1 MEMDQLTKANTI
13 SNEME
18 ETNFTACPNGE
29 MTKLDDKK
37 ERMVP
42 ETTQKLP

>member
-1 MEMDQLTKANTI
+1 MDQLTKANTI

-18 ETNFTACPNGE
+18 ETNFATSPNGE
-29 MTKLDDKK
+29 MTKSDDKK

-42 ETTQKLP
+42 EIAQKLP

>member
-18 ETNFTACPNGE
+18 ETDFAACPNGE
-29 MTKLDDKK
+29 MTKSNDKK
-37 ERMVP
+37 ERMML
-42 ETTQKLP
+42 ETAQKLP